1 MAWTHALA
9 TAAPLPPVIRVEGG
23 AAGAAW
29 LLVALPALGAL
40 VLFVGGRRT
49 DRWGHLLG
57 VGTVVAAFVYG
68 VVLFLG
74 TVALPAEEQ
83 VRDLPLY
90 DWIAVASLNVEFGL
104 RLDPLSL
111 SFVLLITGVGSLIH
125 IYSVGYMSHDPNR
138 RKFFAQ
144 LNLFVAAM
152 LVLVLGNG
160 FVTLYL
166 GWEGV
171 GLASY
176 LLIGFYTQRR
186 SAGSAAKKAFL
197 MNRVGDVGLAIAI
210 FILFLELGTT
220 QYAEV
225 FARAGEISPGALT
238 AITLL
243 LLLGACGKS
252 GQFPLQA
259 WLPDAMEGPTP
270 VSALIHAAT
279 MVTAGVYLIARSNP
293 LYDLA
298 PIGQLVVTIV
308 GAITLLIGA
317 IIGCAYDD
325 IKKVL
330 AYSTVS
336 QIGYMMLAV
345 GLGPV
350 GYAAALAHLFAHGF
364 FKAGLFLGAGSVMHG
379 MADETDM
386 RRYGGLRRHMP
397 VTFWTFTLG
406 YLALIGFP
414 FLSGYFTKDLII
426 EAALTA
432 GPVAGWLLGG
442 VALLAA
448 GLTAFYMTRLMLM
461 TFFGEERWRDL
472 RPRRVDPADLEDPP
486 EHYHPHESAASMT
499 VPMILLA
506 IGSVGAGAYLVLG
519 ERLAHFLE
527 PSIGA
532 TVEPTRGAR
541 GDPGRAGPDPH
552 RGAHAR
558 GGRPRLRPR
567 RTSRRAGRAPAAG
580 EPARA
585 RRPGRPLRQHDQRE
599 RHRPAGHLALPRA
612 GLRRQPRRRRRRQ
625 RHRRPAG
632 RHVRPAAAQSDRL
645 RPHLRPD
652 HPGRLRRARRGPAHR
667 RRVPRMSAV
676 LLVLLLLPLVGAAVV
691 GAMARREDLD
701 RAAKILG
708 LALSVVS
715 LVLVIVLWAGFRTG
729 PGTPRFQAELSA
741 EWIPAFGTRF
751 ALGLDGIA
759 LTMIALLAVL
769 VPIVLWFA
777 WSEKLPAGRTG
788 AGFTALMLSTQGVLV
803 GVFAATDVFLFYV
816 LFEAMLIPMYFLI
829 GRFGG
834 PRRQYA
840 AVKFFL
846 YSFLG
851 GLIMLASV
859 IGLFVASDTRLGQGT
874 FDWAAL
880 QGMAAQLPLSTQI
893 PLFLGFFAAFA
904 IKAPL
909 VPFHT
914 WLPDAGAEAPIAGG
928 VILLGLL
935 DKVGTFGFLRYNL
948 PLFPAASRELAPLLL
963 TLAVIGVVYG
973 SLLAAVQTDMKRFVA
988 YTSIA
993 HFGFIAL
1000 GIFAFS
1006 SQSIAG
1012 SALYMV
1018 NHGIST
1024 AMLFLVVGLLIR
1036 RGGTASMTEYGGV
1049 GRIAPLLAGMFL
1061 IAGLSTHRPA
1071 GDQLVHQRVPGAAG
1085 GVPARARVQR
1095 DRDRR
1100 HRLRRAL
1107 HALGLPARDDRAAA
1121 RLGGGR

>member
-1 MAWTHALA
+1 
-9 TAAPLPPVIRVEGG
+9 
-23 AAGAAW
+23 
-29 LLVALPALGAL
+29 
-40 VLFVGGRRT
+40 
-49 DRWGHLLG
+49 
-57 VGTVVAAFVYG
+57 
-68 VVLFLG
+68 
-74 TVALPAEEQ
+74 
-83 VRDLPLY
+83 
-90 DWIAVASLNVEFGL
+90 
-104 RLDPLSL
+104 
-111 SFVLLITGVGSLIH
+111 
-125 IYSVGYMSHDPNR
+125 
-138 RKFFAQ
+138 
-144 LNLFVAAM
+144 
-152 LVLVLGNG
+152 
-160 FVTLYL
+160 
-166 GWEGV
+166 
-171 GLASY
+171 
-176 LLIGFYTQRR
+176 
-186 SAGSAAKKAFL
+186 
-197 MNRVGDVGLAIAI
+197 
-210 FILFLELGTT
+210 
-220 QYAEV
+220 
-225 FARAGEISPGALT
+225 
-238 AITLL
+238 
-243 LLLGACGKS
+243 
-252 GQFPLQA
+252 
-259 WLPDAMEGPTP
+259 
-270 VSALIHAAT
+270 
-279 MVTAGVYLIARSNP
+279 
-293 LYDLA
+293 
-298 PIGQLVVTIV
+298 
-308 GAITLLIGA
+308 
-317 IIGCAYDD
+317 
-325 IKKVL
+325 
-330 AYSTVS
+330 
-336 QIGYMMLAV
+336 
-345 GLGPV
+345 
-350 GYAAALAHLFAHGF
+350 
-364 FKAGLFLGAGSVMHG
+364 
-379 MADETDM
+379 
-386 RRYGGLRRHMP
+386 
-397 VTFWTFTLG
+397 
-406 YLALIGFP
+406 
-414 FLSGYFTKDLII
+414 
-426 EAALTA
+426 
-432 GPVAGWLLGG
+432 
-442 VALLAA
+442 
-448 GLTAFYMTRLMLM
+448 
-461 TFFGEERWRDL
+461 
-472 RPRRVDPADLEDPP
+472 
-486 EHYHPHESAASMT
+486 
-499 VPMILLA
+499 
-506 IGSVGAGAYLVLG
+506 
-519 ERLAHFLE
+519 
-527 PSIGA
+527 
-532 TVEPTRGAR
+532 
-541 GDPGRAGPDPH
+541 
-552 RGAHAR
+552 
-558 GGRPRLRPR
+558 
-567 RTSRRAGRAPAAG
+567 
-580 EPARA
+580 
-585 RRPGRPLRQHDQRE
+585 
-599 RHRPAGHLALPRA
+599 
-612 GLRRQPRRRRRRQ
+612 
-625 RHRRPAG
+625 
-632 RHVRPAAAQSDRL
+632 
-645 RPHLRPD
+645 
-652 HPGRLRRARRGPAHR
+652 
-667 RRVPRMSAV
+667 MSAV

-1071 GDQLVHQRVPGAAG
+1071 RDQLVHQRVPGAAG